1 MTHLYVHIPFCRSR
15 CAYCD
20 FYSEPI
26 DLFHQTDAVVRY
38 VEALGAE
45 LSERAS
51 GCSFETI
58 YVGGGTPTVLPR
70 HLLQRLITFLRE
82 RAAED
87 CEFTVEANPGTI
99 DKELLVWLKAAGVT
113 RLSVGIQSFDPQ
125 LRAVLGR
132 RVTQREVREAL
143 QVISEVGWENWN
155 IDLIFG
161 IPGETW
167 EQAAED
173 LDIAVAAQPTHISLY
188 DLTYTPSYEKRI
200 CATLGPDAI
209 GAAANFAEKYYQLAV
224 ERLEMA
230 GFMRYEISNYAR
242 PGYECK
248 HNLAY
253 WRGEDYIGI
262 GAAAVSTLGAMR
274 INNSASVWEYL
285 QGRGVRAESLSWRTR
300 LWERAML
307 GLRTCQGIDENEV
320 TEVLDQDAKNRLLEL
335 GCIERCCGKLRISR
349 DFFNVANTVITALLV
364 QP

>member
-26 DLFHQTDAVVRY
+26 DLFQQSDAVERY
-38 VEALGAE
+38 VKALETE

-82 RAAED
+82 RATED

-99 DKELLVWLKAAGVT
+99 DKDLLVWLKAAGVS
-113 RLSVGIQSFDPQ
+113 RLSLGIQSFDPQ

-132 RVTQREVREAL
+132 KVTQREVREAL
-143 QVISEVGWENWN
+143 QVISEVGLVNWN

-173 LDIAVAAQPTHISLY
+173 LDMAVAAQPTHISLY

-200 CATLGPDAI
+200 HATLGPDAKRV
-209 GAAANFAEKYYQLAV
+209 ATDFVEEYYQMAV
-224 ERLEMA
+224 ERLETA
-230 GFMRYEISNYAR
+230 GFLRYEISNYAR
-242 PGYECK
+242 PGYECR
-248 HNLAY
+248 HNVAY
-253 WRGEDYIGI
+253 WRGKDYIGI

-274 INNSASVWEYL
+274 INNVASVREYL
-285 QGRGVRAESLSWRTR
+285 QGRGARVESLSPRTK
-300 LWERAML
+300 LWEKAML

-320 TEVLDQDAKNRLLEL
+320 TDVLDQDAKNRLLEL

-349 DFFNVANTVITALLV
+349 DFFNVANTVIAALLV